1 MRRYAVL
8 LSLVLV
14 FSTTT
19 WGYYISNVT
28 VSPSNPTTL
37 TPVTITVAGNAPATN
52 YHLDSVNRWQLGN
65 IIFLDV
71 YWSSAG
77 MGGTVLVPYTHDESL
92 GTLTA
97 GNYTVYVRSFHN
109 GLVRENK
116 SVSFS
121 VSRVTDPSGWPG
133 IFWHYWWWP
142 GTNGSTGFIQMQTII
157 ISSGQIS
164 FEFSFSNS
172 ASAGQ

>member
-1 MRRYAVL
+1 
-8 LSLVLV
+8 
-14 FSTTT
+14 
-19 WGYYISNVT
+19 
-28 VSPSNPTTL
+28 
-37 TPVTITVAGNAPATN
+37 
-52 YHLDSVNRWQLGN
+52 
-65 IIFLDV
+65 
-71 YWSSAG
+71 